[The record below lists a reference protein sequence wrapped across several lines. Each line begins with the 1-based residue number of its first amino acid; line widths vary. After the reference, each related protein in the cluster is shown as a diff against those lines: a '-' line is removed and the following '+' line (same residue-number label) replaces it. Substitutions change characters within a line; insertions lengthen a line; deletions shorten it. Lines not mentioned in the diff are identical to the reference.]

1 MFEVLTFLVVRD
13 YCGEW
18 GGTIIADI
26 FLKRASFQYELSY
39 CQACWSSYA
48 LFDTDFVQKVFI
60 GIYVDLSHKGH
71 SENQRSYVSYSEP
84 PLKICEEAEKK
95 NSVN

>member
-1 MFEVLTFLVVRD
+1 M
-13 YCGEW
+13 YISASS
-18 GGTIIADI
+18 TINEIASHFGKKKEPTISSVDTSL
-26 FLKRASFQYELSY
+26 LKFS
-39 CQACWSSYA
+39 
-48 LFDTDFVQKVFI
+48 I

-84 PLKICEEAEKK
+84 PLKICEEAEEK

>member
-1 MFEVLTFLVVRD
+1 MRCLTAKLVEVAMLYLTLMLPKKFL
-13 YCGEW
+13 
-18 GGTIIADI
+18 
-26 FLKRASFQYELSY
+26 
-39 CQACWSSYA
+39 
-48 LFDTDFVQKVFI
+48 I

-84 PLKICEEAEKK
+84 TLKICEEAKKK

>member
-1 MFEVLTFLVVRD
+1 MSCLTAKLVEVAMLYLTLMLPKKFL
-13 YCGEW
+13 
-18 GGTIIADI
+18 
-26 FLKRASFQYELSY
+26 
-39 CQACWSSYA
+39 
-48 LFDTDFVQKVFI
+48 I

-84 PLKICEEAEKK
+84 PLKICEKAEKEK